1 MKKSISLLLLVIIA
15 FATTAKGKW
24 TLQGD
29 TYNVDTLFHAKVGP
43 GTTQT
48 SLKVLGPVQLR
59 VFYTT
64 TDLTNN
70 NVDVKHVMANDKLAG
85 LATVSSMAKSKS
97 KEGAQYFVGI
107 NADFFSNNKPVGS
120 AVVDKEVYYAV
131 PWRTQWAIDADKKIH
146 LGDMT
151 FGGSV
156 KKSDGSSYPITTV
169 NYDRNEDNLTIYTPR
184 FGATTNTN
192 QYGTEVVLVP
202 LETNGILTSGESRKM
217 RVSGTPATAGN
228 MAIPSDAVVLSGHG
242 KGSDFVA
249 TLTDGEVVEVETI
262 VKMPNGEQITPV
274 QLASGCPMILSNGVV
289 LDNDHLLEATPNR
302 HPRTAVGYDAT
313 GTKFVM
319 LVVDGRTSISAGAY
333 PKVLADIMREVGCE
347 EAMNFDGG
355 GSSTLYVQN
364 LGVRNYPSDGGV
376 ERTVTNGVYLVA
388 NTPTDT
394 EIAEIQFVDWSK
406 ELPKYGYYTPKF
418 YGYNKYGVLVDT
430 DLQGVTLTCSAELGD
445 IVDDGISLYANGGGT
460 HALNAE
466 YNGVKT
472 SIAVAVNETVAPVF
486 RHKKILL
493 DSYREYKVDV
503 YGTVKETDEPMYNN
517 AIKWECADESIVSV
531 DENGVIKGLKNGST
545 ILTGQLE
552 DFKGEIEITVE
563 IPEGHTQSVEKGF
576 DVNTWKFEGINV
588 ENHSITPFGT
598 DGFAMEYT
606 TTSARKVSLNLTKD
620 VVSWSRPDS
629 LLIDINPTTADIKT
643 LYLYFTDYRDE
654 ATQLLYELK
663 QPVLTESTVN
673 RLLIPMSSMV
683 DIDDMSTYPLELDSI
698 SIVPGNPKGTTH
710 RIEVSK
716 FAWVYNA
723 VSKDNSGIDNISI
736 KNNKGVL
743 LSPNPVQAGEVVK
756 IDVEECDVY
765 TVTSM
770 NGTEV
775 KQGRGTDL
783 DTTGMTSG
791 LYLVTVRHSGGVKTA
806 KLVIR

>member
-1 MKKSISLLLLVIIA
+1 MKKIISSLLFVVIA
-15 FATTAKGKW
+15 FVATAEGIW

-29 TYNVDTLFHAKVGP
+29 TYTVDTLYHAKVGP

-70 NVDVKHVMANDKLAG
+70 NVDVKHIMANDKLAG

-107 NADFFSNNKPVGS
+107 NADFFANNKPVGS
-120 AVVDKEVYYAV
+120 AVVDKEIYYAV

-151 FGGSV
+151 FGGHV
-156 KKSDGSSYPITTV
+156 RKADGTSYPITTV

-184 FGATTNTN
+184 FGTSTNTN

-202 LETNGILTSGESRKM
+202 METDGIITSGETKKW
-217 RVSGTPATAGN
+217 RVQGTPATAGN
-228 MAIPSDAVVLSGHG
+228 MSIPSGAVVLSGHG
-242 KGSDFVA
+242 KGSSFVA
-249 TLTDGEVVEVETI
+249 TLVDGEEVDVETV
-262 VKMPNGEQITPV
+262 VKMPSGESITPV
-274 QLASGCPMILSNGVV
+274 QLASGCPMILSNGIV

-302 HPRTAVGYDAT
+302 HPRTAVGYDKT
-313 GTKFVM
+313 GTKFIM
-319 LVVDGRTSISAGAY
+319 LVVDGRQAISAGAY

-394 EIAEIQFVDWSK
+394 EIAEIQFVDWAK

-418 YGYNKYGVLVDT
+418 YGYNKYGVLVNT
-430 DLQGVTLTCSAELGD
+430 DLQGVKLSCHEELGE
-445 IVDDGISLYANGGGT
+445 IVDDGISLYGKGSGT
-460 HALNAE
+460 HVLSAE
-466 YNGVKT
+466 YNGIKT
-472 SIAVAVNETVAPVF
+472 SIAVTLNETVSLAF
-486 RHKKILL
+486 RHKKVLL
-493 DSYREYKVDV
+493 DSYHEYKIET
-503 YGTVKETDEPMYNN
+503 YGTVNESDEPIYNN
-517 AIKWECADESIVSV
+517 AIKWECADETIVDV
-531 DENGVIKGLKNGST
+531 DENGVINGLKNGTT
-545 ILTGQLE
+545 ILTGQIG

-563 IPEGHTQSVEKGF
+563 IPEGHTQSVEKGL

-588 ENHSITPFGT
+588 ENHRITPFGT

-620 VVSWSRPDS
+620 VMSWSRPDS

-643 LYLYFTDYRDE
+643 LYLYFTDYRDKS
-654 ATQLLYELK
+654 TQLLCELK
-663 QPVLTESTVN
+663 QPELIGNTVN
-673 RLLIPMSSMV
+673 RLLIPMSSLV
-683 DIDDMSTYPLELDSI
+683 DIDDMSAYPLELDSI

-716 FAWVYNA
+716 FAWVYNS
-723 VSKDNSGIDNISI
+723 VSSEQSGVESLS
-736 KNNKGVL
+736 KEEVARVL
-743 LSPNPVQAGEVVK
+743 LTPNPVEMGETVK
-756 IDVEECDVY
+756 LNTIESVDYSVY
-765 TVTSM
+765 SVGGSLVRQGIGKEIETMGMSSGVYIVTI
-770 NGTEV
+770 
-775 KQGRGTDL
+775 R
-783 DTTGMTSG
+783 TGEG
-791 LYLVTVRHSGGVKTA
+791 NKTA
-806 KLVIR
+806 KLIVK